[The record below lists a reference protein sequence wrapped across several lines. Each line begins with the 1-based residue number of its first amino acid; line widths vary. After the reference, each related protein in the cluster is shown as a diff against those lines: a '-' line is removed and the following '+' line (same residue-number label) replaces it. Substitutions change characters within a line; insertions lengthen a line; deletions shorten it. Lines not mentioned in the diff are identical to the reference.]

1 MDSTVKPKCRLLQ
14 ESIFNYFNQIKTELG
29 NSLDTACKNIINQ
42 IGYPFLY
49 SQGILS
55 TFKRLKSK
63 EYRRMQQKD
72 IRSFVEIAGR
82 IGEKELA
89 REESSIYGEEV
100 RDVNEMVLQ
109 LEALLKS
116 YELLIKRYHSAPVH

>member
-1 MDSTVKPKCRLLQ
+1 M
-14 ESIFNYFNQIKTELG
+14 
-29 NSLDTACKNIINQ
+29 DTACKNIINQ

-63 EYRRMQQKD
+63 EYRRLPQKD
-72 IRSFVEIAGR
+72 IKAFVEIAGK
-82 IGEKELA
+82 IGEKDSA
-89 REESSIYGEEV
+89 REESSIYSVEV
-100 RDVNEMVLQ
+100 RDIHEVVLQ